1 GTVLWER
8 DLPGLSRT
16 GFPFDGGYLAAD
28 RGGLWCGAGPRAV
41 HLDARTGATRAE
53 VSAPNGAW
61 HWLAQDD
68 DVLFGSC
75 GAAGAPRRDQSRA
88 EVVDQY
94 RDRRPLVVSQTV
106 FRAGGWQHRGGAI
119 PTSTLAV
126 AGGRLHF
133 LESALAGDPGRARL
147 GDLLSAG
154 ADLVALDVT
163 SGEVLWRRPFE
174 VREEVHVLY
183 TIAAAGRLV
192 SVGSYDHEDRIWY
205 RVRVHDAATGEELWS
220 ATHANNRSGT
230 GGDHGEQV
238 HHPLL
243 RGRTLIVEPLAYDLD
258 TGHVVDPTGGQGW
271 SIPARGGCGTISASS
286 NALFFRD
293 GHPTILDLVP
303 GGGRRKLTEVT
314 RPGCWI
320 NVLPAAGLV
329 LVPEASSG
337 CVCAYPVQT
346 SMAFLPV
353 AD

>member
-1 GTVLWER
+1 M
-8 DLPGLSRT
+8 
-16 GFPFDGGYLAAD
+16 
-28 RGGLWCGAGPRAV
+28 
-41 HLDARTGATRAE
+41 
-53 VSAPNGAW
+53 
-61 HWLAQDD
+61 
-68 DVLFGSC
+68 
-75 GAAGAPRRDQSRA
+75 
-88 EVVDQY
+88 
-94 RDRRPLVVSQTV
+94 
-106 FRAGGWQHRGGAI
+106 
-119 PTSTLAV
+119 
-126 AGGRLHF
+126 
-133 LESALAGDPGRARL
+133 
-147 GDLLSAG
+147 
-154 ADLVALDVT
+154 
-163 SGEVLWRRPFE
+163 
-174 VREEVHVLY
+174 
-183 TIAAAGRLV
+183 
-192 SVGSYDHEDRIWY
+192 
-205 RVRVHDAATGEELWS
+205 RVHDAATGEELWS